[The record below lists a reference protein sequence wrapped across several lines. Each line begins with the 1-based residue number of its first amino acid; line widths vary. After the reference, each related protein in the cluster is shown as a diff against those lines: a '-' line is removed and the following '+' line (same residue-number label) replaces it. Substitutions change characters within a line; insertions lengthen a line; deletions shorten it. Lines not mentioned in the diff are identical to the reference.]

1 MSTQNKDLFYGDT
14 GARITDGVKGV
25 FTPEIWTTQLL
36 DDLEDNLILGNNKF
50 TNRSYE
56 GEFHKGGDTIRI
68 PHFRWTDDDGNDI
81 VNDYGMVKAYGKVGN
96 RDHAQLEYMRM
107 TVQKGSSF
115 HLEIDSVD
123 QLFTQPG
130 VDKLS
135 DLIRKRARIQ
145 AETIERTLATTLMY
159 ATQGLDYNS
168 VEADAVPAAKLEG
181 GAVELLDP
189 VLKDQGDQVADGA
202 VYGAVVDMVTQLD
215 INNAPAD
222 RVIAV
227 SPHVYRA
234 LLKDPQFIDAQRYG
248 GTPVIPNGHIG
259 SVLGVPI
266 LVSNTLGNHDRNKS
280 PLIRNL
286 TSDLNKLDMAAFAT
300 DAISL
305 VMPFAEMKAYEP
317 EESFTHAIKSRMFY
331 DAKVIRPE
339 QVIAVKSFEKPTTKV
354 TK

>member
-1 MSTQNKDLFYGDT
+1 M
-14 GARITDGVKGV
+14 
-25 FTPEIWTTQLL
+25 
-36 DDLEDNLILGNNKF
+36 
-50 TNRSYE
+50 
-56 GEFHKGGDTIRI
+56 
-68 PHFRWTDDDGNDI
+68 
-81 VNDYGMVKAYGKVGN
+81 VNDYGIVKAYGKVGN

-123 QLFTQPG
+123 QLFTQAG
-130 VDKLS
+130 ADKLS

-145 AETIERTLATTLMY
+145 AESIERTLATTLMY

-168 VEADAVPAAKLEG
+168 VEANVVPTAKLEG
-181 GAVELLDP
+181 GTIELLDP
-189 VLKDQGDQVADGA
+189 VLKDQGAQVSDGA
-202 VYGAVVDMVTQLD
+202 VYNTIVDMVTQLD
-215 INNAPAD
+215 INNAPDD

-227 SPHVYRA
+227 SPHVYRS
-234 LLKDPQFIDAQRYG
+234 LLKDPQFIDAKRYG
-248 GTPVIPNGHIG
+248 GTPVVPNGHIG
-259 SVLGVPI
+259 MVLGIPV
-266 LVSNTLGNHDRNKS
+266 LVSNALGSHDRTKS

-286 TSDLNKLDMAAFAT
+286 TSDLNKLDMAMFAT

-317 EESFTHAIKSRMFY
+317 EDSFTDAIKSRLFY

-339 QVIAVKSFEKPTTKV
+339 QVMAVKSFEKASTTKA